1 MDNAVQ
7 VILKKLED
15 IDQRLSR
22 LENPNL
28 TETISGGLSEKTK
41 NTKRDPLFP
50 KALEIINKYDE
61 ISSNDLAKELKID
74 VKRAEEIMDQLEA
87 AGIGVCYTKEV

>member
-22 LENPNL
+22 LESPNS
-28 TETISGGLSEKTK
+28 TDAVAGGLSEKPKTA
-41 NTKRDPLFP
+41 KRDPLFP